1 MEKSLRECCRSI
13 RIGKMLIRRQDN
25 EQAEQPPK
33 VLLGVIV
40 NNVNIIMLIIQ
51 LKSAA
56 FSGSLF
62 LILIGEMIQKAHV
75 LTMLEIKAFL
85 NKCLFSNF

>member
-33 VLLGVIV
+33 VLLGVNV
-40 NNVNIIMLIIQ
+40 NNVNTIMLIIQ
-51 LKSAA
+51 LKGAA
-56 FSGSLF
+56 FSGSL
-62 LILIGEMIQKAHV
+62 
-75 LTMLEIKAFL
+75 
-85 NKCLFSNF
+85 